1 MVTIIDNRINKKWN
15 INDIESG
22 TLIAY
27 TIDSLPIIAYTI
39 DSLPKIYYGIIIKD
53 IDNNNPILYDIKD
66 GVYYDD
72 MFKEDYMNDYDI
84 VDVLD
89 AKIVIE

>member
-1 MVTIIDNRINKKWN
+1 MVTIIDNRISRKWN

-27 TIDSLPIIAYTI
+27 TIDN
-39 DSLPKIYYGIIIKD
+39 LPKTYYGIIIKD

-66 GVYYDD
+66 GAYYDD
-72 MFKEDYMNDYDI
+72 TFKEDYMNDYEI

>member
-1 MVTIIDNRINKKWN
+1 MITIIDNRNSRKYN

-27 TIDSLPIIAYTI
+27 KI
-39 DSLPKIYYGIIIKD
+39 DSLPKTYYGIIIKD
-53 IDNNNPILYDIKD
+53 IDNNNPVLYDIKD

-72 MFKEDYMNDYDI
+72 MFKEDYIEI